1 MTIYVINCTIAIQI
15 SPEMNAK
22 IEQTMTRDSDVE
34 LEE

>member
-15 SPEMNAK
+15 SPEMNAR
-22 IEQTMTRDSDVE
+22 IEQKITQDSDVE